1 MADPS
6 HNVPARPTVLLVED
20 ETELVTMWRKVLDQY
35 FDIETATN
43 GEEASLLLATRP
55 FDLIVSDHLMPGKL
69 QGLDFLVQAMQ
80 QRPATRRVLMTGYM
94 NPELIARSI
103 SIARLS
109 ACLIKPINVLDLRDE
124 MFAALGS
131 RQS

>member
-1 MADPS
+1 MADPRQ
-6 HNVPARPTVLLVED
+6 NQPARPTVLLVED
-20 ETELVTMWRKVLDQY
+20 EAELVTMWRKVLDQD
-35 FDIETATN
+35 FDLETAAN
-43 GEEASLLLATRP
+43 GEEATLLLAARS
-55 FDLIVSDHLMPGKL
+55 FDLIVSDHMLPGKL

-94 NPELIARSI
+94 NPDLIARSI
-103 SIARLS
+103 SVAKLS
-109 ACLIKPINVLDLRDE
+109 ACLIKPIKVLDLRDE

>member
-6 HNVPARPTVLLVED
+6 PNPPARPTVLLVED
-20 ETELVTMWRKVLDQY
+20 ETELATMWRKVLEAD
-35 FDIETATN
+35 FEIEMATN
-43 GEEASLLLATRP
+43 GEEAALLFAARP
-55 FDLIVSDHLMPGKL
+55 FDLIVSDHMLPGKL

-94 NPELIARSI
+94 NPDLIARSI
-103 SIARLS
+103 SVAQLS
-109 ACLIKPINVLDLRDE
+109 ACLIKPLKALDLRDE

>member
-6 HNVPARPTVLLVED
+6 PNPPARPTVLLVED
-20 ETELVTMWRKVLDQY
+20 ETKLATMWRKVLEAD
-35 FDIETATN
+35 FEIEMATN
-43 GEEASLLLATRP
+43 GEEAALLFAARP
-55 FDLIVSDHLMPGKL
+55 FDLIVSDHMLPGKL

-94 NPELIARSI
+94 NPDLIARSI
-103 SIARLS
+103 SVAQLS
-109 ACLIKPINVLDLRDE
+109 ACLIKPLKALDLRDE

>member
-6 HNVPARPTVLLVED
+6 PKPPVRPTVLLVED
-20 ETELVTMWRKVLDQY
+20 EAELVTMWRKLLDQD
-35 FDIETATN
+35 FDIETAAT
-43 GEEASLLLATRP
+43 GEEAALLLATRP
-55 FDLIVSDHLMPGKL
+55 YDLIVSDHMMPGKL

-80 QRPATRRVLMTGYM
+80 QRPASRRLLMTGYM
-94 NPELIARSI
+94 NPDLIARSI
-103 SIARLS
+103 SVAGLS
-109 ACLIKPINVLDLRDE
+109 ACLIKPIKVLDLRDE

>member
-1 MADPS
+1 MAESNP
-6 HNVPARPTVLLVED
+6 NPPARPTVLLVED
-20 ETELVTMWRKVLDQY
+20 ETELATMWRKVLDQD

-43 GEEASLLLATRP
+43 GEEAALLFAAQP
-55 FDLIVSDHLMPGKL
+55 FDLIVSDHMLPGKL

-80 QRPATRRVLMTGYM
+80 QRPATRRLLMTGYM
-94 NPELIARSI
+94 NPDLIARSI
-103 SIARLS
+103 SVAKLS
-109 ACLIKPINVLDLRDE
+109 ACLIKPIKVLDLRDE

>member
-1 MADPS
+1 MAESNP
-6 HNVPARPTVLLVED
+6 NPPARPTVLLVED
-20 ETELVTMWRKVLDQY
+20 ETELATMWRKVLDQD

-43 GEEASLLLATRP
+43 GEEAALLFAAQP
-55 FDLIVSDHLMPGKL
+55 FDLIVSDHMLPGKL

-80 QRPATRRVLMTGYM
+80 QRPATRRLLMTGYM
-94 NPELIARSI
+94 NPDLIARSI
-103 SIARLS
+103 NVAKLS
-109 ACLIKPINVLDLRDE
+109 ACLIKPIKVLDLRDE

>member
-6 HNVPARPTVLLVED
+6 QNPPARPTVLLVED
-20 ETELVTMWRKVLDQY
+20 EAELVTLWRKVLDQD
-35 FDIETATN
+35 FDLETAAN
-43 GEEASLLLATRP
+43 GEEAALLFAARP
-55 FDLIVSDHLMPGKL
+55 FDLIVSDHMLPGRL
-69 QGLDFLVQAMQ
+69 QGLDFLVQALQ

-94 NPELIARSI
+94 NPDLIARSI
-103 SIARLS
+103 SIAKLS
-109 ACLIKPINVLDLRDE
+109 ACLIKPIKVLDLRDE